1 MKVCSTENMQI
12 AERELIIN
20 GTPARTLMKLA
31 SAGIAEAV
39 MQFFPVPGLCIAYV
53 GKGNNGG
60 DALTVL
66 NILKQHGW
74 ETGFRAAYPRAE
86 WGELPVRQLAEIS
99 PPPQEY
105 QEAPLPRTGKPMIL
119 LDGLLGIGAKGLLR
133 KEISALC
140 AEMNYLRDRCGAVR
154 TVAIDLPTGVD
165 PDTGMPQEN
174 AVEAD
179 FTMCIGAVKQGL
191 LDDDATLHAGRLAC
205 IDLPGLYVQA
215 LPATELIT
223 SSRLTKFL
231 SARPYTDYKN
241 KRGHIGVI
249 AGSEGMLGAARL
261 CCEAALRAG
270 AGLVTL
276 HVHRNVYPLI
286 APSMPPEIMVKPVD
300 SYADV
305 SIRTFSAFLILSL
318 IHI

>member
-1 MKVCSTENMQI
+1 
-12 AERELIIN
+12 
-20 GTPARTLMKLA
+20 
-31 SAGIAEAV
+31 

-191 LDDDATLHAGRLAC
+191 LDDDATLHAGA
-205 IDLPGLYVQA
+205 PGLHRPSRPLCA
-215 LPATELIT
+215 GASRHGTHHLLPA
-223 SSRLTKFL
+223 
-231 SARPYTDYKN
+231 
-241 KRGHIGVI
+241 H
-249 AGSEGMLGAARL
+249 
-261 CCEAALRAG
+261 
-270 AGLVTL
+270 
-276 HVHRNVYPLI
+276 
-286 APSMPPEIMVKPVD
+286 
-300 SYADV
+300 
-305 SIRTFSAFLILSL
+305 
-318 IHI
+318 

>member
-39 MQFFPVPGLCIAYV
+39 TQFFPVPGLCIAYV

-86 WGELPVRQLAEIS
+86 WGELPARQLAEIS

-133 KEISALC
+133 KEISAL
-140 AEMNYLRDRCGAVR
+140 
-154 TVAIDLPTGVD
+154 
-165 PDTGMPQEN
+165 
-174 AVEAD
+174 
-179 FTMCIGAVKQGL
+179 
-191 LDDDATLHAGRLAC
+191 
-205 IDLPGLYVQA
+205 
-215 LPATELIT
+215 
-223 SSRLTKFL
+223 
-231 SARPYTDYKN
+231 
-241 KRGHIGVI
+241 
-249 AGSEGMLGAARL
+249 
-261 CCEAALRAG
+261 
-270 AGLVTL
+270 
-276 HVHRNVYPLI
+276 
-286 APSMPPEIMVKPVD
+286 
-300 SYADV
+300 
-305 SIRTFSAFLILSL
+305 
-318 IHI
+318 

>member
-74 ETGFRAAYPRAE
+74 KQVSAPPTRARN
-86 WGELPVRQLAEIS
+86 GELPARQLAEIS

-119 LDGLLGIGAKGLLR
+119 LDGLLGIGAKG
-133 KEISALC
+133 C
-140 AEMNYLRDRCGAVR
+140 
-154 TVAIDLPTGVD
+154 
-165 PDTGMPQEN
+165 
-174 AVEAD
+174 
-179 FTMCIGAVKQGL
+179 
-191 LDDDATLHAGRLAC
+191 
-205 IDLPGLYVQA
+205 
-215 LPATELIT
+215 
-223 SSRLTKFL
+223 
-231 SARPYTDYKN
+231 SARKSPP
-241 KRGHIGVI
+241 
-249 AGSEGMLGAARL
+249 SAR
-261 CCEAALRAG
+261 
-270 AGLVTL
+270 
-276 HVHRNVYPLI
+276 
-286 APSMPPEIMVKPVD
+286 K
-300 SYADV
+300 
-305 SIRTFSAFLILSL
+305 
-318 IHI
+318 